1 MMLCLRSGEVHQ
13 RAFRVSHPQLIRV
26 ALLTV
31 LFVAPAGAAEH
42 VSPPPA
48 AATQPAEY
56 AGLHNVVTYAS
67 GLYAGSAPEGRE
79 GFATLSAMGIKTII
93 SVDGA
98 APDVEGAAEFGLRYV
113 HLPIGYDGMDKQR
126 TLEIARAVHD
136 LPGPV
141 YIHCH
146 HGQHRAAA
154 ATGAA
159 AVTLGLLSN
168 QQALNE
174 MKISGTAPN
183 YTGLFECV
191 RVASV
196 ASPQELTQAS
206 NAFPSRSPIGN
217 LAQVMVHVDETM
229 DNLKQIEKAGW
240 KTPKDHPDLV
250 PAAEAGRL
258 ADFFRNAPQ
267 PKPRAQTEEF
277 TTWIHAQSQHVSDLE
292 KSLLSGTASP
302 QQLSAQLKVV
312 SQSCA
317 QCHAKYRD

>member
-1 MMLCLRSGEVHQ
+1 
-13 RAFRVSHPQLIRV
+13 
-26 ALLTV
+26 LLKV
-31 LFVAPAGAAEH
+31 FLSAAA
-42 VSPPPA
+42 VTAQSISPPPG

-56 AGLHNVVTYAS
+56 AGLHNVVTYAK

-79 GFATLSAMGIKTII
+79 GFATLAAMGIKTII

-98 APDVEGAAEFGLRYV
+98 SPDVDGAAQFGLRYV

-183 YTGLFECV
+183 YTGLFQCV
-191 RVASV
+191 RVAAV
-196 ASPQELTQAS
+196 ASPQELAQAS
-206 NAFPSRSPIGN
+206 NAFPSKSPIGN

-240 KTPKDHPDLV
+240 KTPPDHPDLA

-258 ADFFRNAPQ
+258 ADLFRNAPQ
-267 PKPRAQTEEF
+267 PKERARTEEF
-277 TTWIHAQSQHVSDLE
+277 NSWIHAQAQHVGDLE
-292 KSLLSGTASP
+292 RSLVSGAASP